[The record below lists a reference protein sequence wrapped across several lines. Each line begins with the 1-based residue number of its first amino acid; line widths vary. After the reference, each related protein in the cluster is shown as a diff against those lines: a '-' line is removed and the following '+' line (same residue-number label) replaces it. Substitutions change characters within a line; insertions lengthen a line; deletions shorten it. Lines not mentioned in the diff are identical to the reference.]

1 MAMMAKMRSL
11 APAFILS
18 VGVLFVLF
26 MVISDSSVMQ
36 ALGGRSNDVGSV
48 NGEDISYKDFQSAL
62 DQQREILKQKGQDVD
77 DESTDQFRD
86 EVWDYIV
93 SQTLVRQKV
102 KELGIVVSNEEIRE
116 IILGDNPPAFLK
128 QNFIDSL
135 GNFNREQYEN
145 ALFDPQNEKALIG
158 AEESVREYRLN
169 EKLQS
174 FIDASINVNEDEVLR
189 KFKDKN
195 LYVNDAEFVLIPYSI
210 FPDSTIEIN
219 DEDVRKYYDE
229 NIKKY
234 KMNAQRK
241 LKFVIFSNQPSK
253 KDSEAVYKDLEY
265 VESNFKSEDT
275 ASFKYYVDIYS
286 SQPYS
291 IDTLAVT
298 SFNPDAIALLNSMKD
313 GDIIGP
319 LAAPEGVD
327 IYHLIGRI
335 KTDQE
340 MFRASHI
347 LINNSND
354 DAQNKEEAMRIY
366 KELIDG
372 ADFEKMAVEY
382 SGDPGSAKRG
392 GDLGWFGKGVMIKE
406 FENAVVN
413 GKIGEI
419 QPPVKTSFGYHIIK
433 VTGRTNYKFIV
444 ERLVNQIK
452 QSAATRDERY
462 NAAKDFSYL
471 ADKNDFDKEANLM
484 NYKIQESGYFEEN
497 ATSIPGIGIN
507 KRLVN
512 FSFENSLNTVS
523 DVYKVQQGF
532 VVAII
537 DEVKEAGVKSFD
549 EVKDQIKPDVIK
561 EKKFEKAKLLADE
574 LRSKLGIDL
583 EKINNID
590 PRFNV
595 KNTGRFNSESNI
607 PGIGQNYLFIKTAF
621 QSEPNTITEPI
632 KSNRGYYLIKVLS
645 KTSFDSTA
653 FSNQQSLIR
662 NNLLQQKK
670 RTLVAAWLNELKEK
684 SDIVDNRYLFY
695 GY

>member
-174 FIDASINVNEDEVLR
+174 FIDASINVSEDEVLR

-210 FPDSTIEIN
+210 FPDSTIKIN

-234 KMNAQRK
+234 KVNAQRK

-253 KDSEAVYKDLEY
+253 KDSEAVFKDLEY

-298 SFNPDAIALLNSMKD
+298 SFNPDAIALLNSIKD

-354 DAQNKEEAMRIY
+354 DAQNKEESINLQP
-366 KELIDG
+366 KFVLT
-372 ADFEKMAVEY
+372 
-382 SGDPGSAKRG
+382 
-392 GDLGWFGKGVMIKE
+392 
-406 FENAVVN
+406 
-413 GKIGEI
+413 KI
-419 QPPVKTSFGYHIIK
+419 PF
-433 VTGRTNYKFIV
+433 
-444 ERLVNQIK
+444 
-452 QSAATRDERY
+452 
-462 NAAKDFSYL
+462 
-471 ADKNDFDKEANLM
+471 
-484 NYKIQESGYFEEN
+484 
-497 ATSIPGIGIN
+497 
-507 KRLVN
+507 
-512 FSFENSLNTVS
+512 
-523 DVYKVQQGF
+523 
-532 VVAII
+532 
-537 DEVKEAGVKSFD
+537 
-549 EVKDQIKPDVIK
+549 
-561 EKKFEKAKLLADE
+561 KLLE
-574 LRSKLGIDL
+574 LFRR
-583 EKINNID
+583 
-590 PRFNV
+590 P
-595 KNTGRFNSESNI
+595 
-607 PGIGQNYLFIKTAF
+607 
-621 QSEPNTITEPI
+621 
-632 KSNRGYYLIKVLS
+632 LS
-645 KTSFDSTA
+645 S
-653 FSNQQSLIR
+653 
-662 NNLLQQKK
+662 
-670 RTLVAAWLNELKEK
+670 
-684 SDIVDNRYLFY
+684 
-695 GY
+695 